1 MKTKLIIPVIDT
13 ERGKFEYN
21 GRELTAEEYGNMEYE
36 HFRRTDRQVGQFVD
50 NMRRGI
56 SNVNPYGSRMRDVSD
71 VQHPDIYYNDEEIEV
86 LVLDANRKDISEDE
100 LIAKTQGG
108 KMFILILSI
117 NPNTLSGDAESEVRL
132 WMDDSNKVINDN
144 SLPDQVKIKSL
155 PGREYGI
162 VAGNRV
168 VRVTNCKMVE
178 DYSSPKQPYH
188 FAIIVEKAFIQ

>member
-144 SLPDQVKIKSL
+144 SLPDHVKIKSL